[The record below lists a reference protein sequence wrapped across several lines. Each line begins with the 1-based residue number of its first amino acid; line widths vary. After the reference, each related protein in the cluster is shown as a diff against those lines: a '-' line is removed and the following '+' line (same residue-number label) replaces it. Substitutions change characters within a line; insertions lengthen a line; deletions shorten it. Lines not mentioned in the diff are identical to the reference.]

1 MKLYEFF
8 VIFVWSMPKLQEK
21 MWRENPNVI
30 PYQIQMFWSSDVR
43 FPAIKI
49 TDIFKSY
56 KMCMLWFFWFLF
68 VSITF
73 LIEKIIEITILK
85 VRIEK

>member
-1 MKLYEFF
+1 MKFYEFF
-8 VIFVWSMPKLQEK
+8 VIFVCSMPKLQEK

-56 KMCMLWFFWFLF
+56 KMCMLWIFGFYLFLLPF
-68 VSITF
+68 
-73 LIEKIIEITILK
+73 
-85 VRIEK
+85 